1 MTAKSIHITTFGCQM
16 NKADSELSLGIF
28 MEKGYRIAP
37 DEASADVI
45 LFNTCSVRQH
55 AEDKVYSRLAQLKR
69 RKDNNPKLLIGSEGR
84 VKGIVI
90 YQLFAQAAVK

>member
-1 MTAKSIHITTFGCQM
+1 MGAAGLQPCGQWKYNLNSTQETSSQEIYKMATKSIHITTFGCQM

-37 DEASADVI
+37 DEASADII

-55 AEDKVYSRLAQLKR
+55 AE
-69 RKDNNPKLLIGSEGR
+69 EGIFPTR
-84 VKGIVI
+84 TT
-90 YQLFAQAAVK
+90 